1 MNNDNINFKIKKIA
15 VDRVTQKNVVL
26 LQPSNQ
32 DHIEDYHYDIRL
44 LSKDFLVEEI
54 HEGLHFIY
62 ADDIKSFFNKHQEAK
77 ISDIPLRLQ
86 ILNEAVLTELV

>member
-54 HEGLHFIY
+54 H
-62 ADDIKSFFNKHQEAK
+62 
-77 ISDIPLRLQ
+77 
-86 ILNEAVLTELV
+86 